1 MADQDLDHNV
11 YVARPRRVRIIAIVS
26 SVALCILAAIG
37 WLLLPAEVRALFPL
51 SHRLGL
57 LGILA
62 FPIAVMAVL
71 ASSYVRADR
80 SGLRIRNALRVYA
93 MPWERVHKIILRPG
107 DPWAQLLL
115 KPADGRPF
123 EADLDAEKRQLM
135 GIQTVDGPLAVAAV
149 KELRVRHRRFLE
161 AT

>member
-1 MADQDLDHNV
+1 VADQDLDHNV

-26 SVALCILAAIG
+26 SLALCILAAIG

-71 ASSYVRADR
+71 AGSYVRADS

-123 EADLDAEKRQLM
+123 EADLDADKRQLM

-149 KELRVRHRRFLE
+149 NELRVRHRRFLE